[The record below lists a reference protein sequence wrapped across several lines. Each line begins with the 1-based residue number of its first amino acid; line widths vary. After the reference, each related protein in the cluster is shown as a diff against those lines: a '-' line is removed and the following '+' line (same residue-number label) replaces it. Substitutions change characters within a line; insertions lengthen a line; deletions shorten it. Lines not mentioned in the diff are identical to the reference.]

1 MSTPAPRALIAED
14 EPLLAAAL
22 AAELRAVWPELQIV
36 ATAANGPDALRLAA
50 ELAPDILFLDIR
62 MPGMT
67 GLEVAEEVADA
78 LPPGQRV
85 PHIVFVTAHDEFAV
99 AAFERAAVD
108 YVLKPV
114 TRERLERTVQRLQ
127 ERLVPRKGQEE
138 PGAASPSSELE
149 RLLGQLRQVL
159 PAAASSAS
167 SGAASAAAP
176 GELLRHIRAGVGNTV
191 KMVPVEDVCF
201 LQATDKYVNVVWADG
216 EALIRTSLRELQA
229 QLPPGR
235 FQQIHR
241 STVVNMDKVAAA
253 TRDDA
258 GRLTLSLRGRQ
269 ERLPVSRI
277 YADLFRQM

>member
-22 AAELRAVWPELQIV
+22 AAELRAAWPDLQIV

-78 LPPGQRV
+78 LPVGQRV

-114 TRERLERTVQRLQ
+114 TRERLARTVQRLQ
-127 ERLVPRKGQEE
+127 ERLVPLMAQAE

-159 PAAASSAS
+159 PDATSSPS
-167 SGAASAAAP
+167 STTTTGAV
-176 GELLRHIRAGVGNTV
+176 LRHIRAGIGNTV
-191 KMVPVEDVCF
+191 KMVPVDEVCF

-241 STVVNMDKVAAA
+241 STVVNMDEVAAA

-258 GRLTLSLRGRQ
+258 GRLSLSLRNRP

>member
-1 MSTPAPRALIAED
+1 MTVTAPRALIAED

-22 AAELRAVWPELQIV
+22 AAELRTVWPELQIV

-78 LPPGQRV
+78 LPADQRV

-114 TRERLERTVQRLQ
+114 TRERLARTVARLQ
-127 ERLVPRKGQEE
+127 ERLAPKNPAE
-138 PGAASPSSELE
+138 PSSELD

-159 PAAASSAS
+159 P
-167 SGAASAAAP
+167 GAASGTSTTAP
-176 GELLRHIRAGVGNTV
+176 GEILRHIRAGIGNTV
-191 KMVPVEDVCF
+191 KMVPVDDVCF

-241 STVVNMDKVAAA
+241 STVVNMDAVAAA

-258 GRLTLSLRGRQ
+258 GRLTLSLRGRS
-269 ERLPVSRI
+269 ERLPVSRL

>member
-62 MPGMT
+62 MPGLT

-78 LPPGQRV
+78 LPADQRV

-114 TRERLERTVQRLQ
+114 TRA
-127 ERLVPRKGQEE
+127 PRAHRGPPAGTPGATALGQPIIGTRAPARPVA
-138 PGAASPSSELE
+138 PGAAGRRIHHGTRRTPAPHP
-149 RLLGQLRQVL
+149 RRHRQH
-159 PAAASSAS
+159 
-167 SGAASAAAP
+167 
-176 GELLRHIRAGVGNTV
+176 R
-191 KMVPVEDVCF
+191 ED
-201 LQATDKYVNVVWADG
+201 G
-216 EALIRTSLRELQA
+216 
-229 QLPPGR
+229 
-235 FQQIHR
+235 
-241 STVVNMDKVAAA
+241 
-253 TRDDA
+253 A
-258 GRLTLSLRGRQ
+258 GR
-269 ERLPVSRI
+269 
-277 YADLFRQM
+277 